1 MKKDKE
7 MMSAPTATQEQI
19 EQANGMVNAMTE
31 AGMVITEEGTNEK
44 KLIEV
49 TLADGVKVICEL
61 DETNMVKKNWG
72 IRS

>member
-31 AGMVITEEGTNEK
+31 AGMVITEEDTNEK

-61 DETNMVKKNWG
+61 DENNMVKKNWG